1 MSLSFLPEKFRP
13 IYEIDPAFGKSAVY
27 FSMEFAIDQSFKIY
41 SGGLGF
47 LAGSHMRSAAAMRQ
61 NFCGIGIFWTCGYYN
76 QTRGDGREM
85 AVQFR
90 RKHPAFLRETGIEFT
105 LRIFDQDVIVR
116 ALYLPGDVFGTVPM
130 FFLTTDVE
138 GNSAFGR
145 NITQRLYDHDH
156 NVRIAQYMVLGRG
169 GARLLEELGVQP
181 DVYHL
186 NEAHGLSALFRF
198 YETCRDKEAVKKKFV
213 FTTHTPEEAGN
224 EKTNVHVLKQA
235 GFFGSV
241 ELDEIRDLIDLRDD
255 TFNHSLAALRLSH
268 KANGVSRLH
277 GEVSRE
283 MWKDHQGICP
293 IDHITNAQNKKYWAD
308 SILENARQHGD
319 LDTLRRRKR
328 ELKEK
333 LFRIVA
339 DQSGKLM
346 NPDVLTIVWARRFAG
361 YKRADL
367 ITRERQM
374 FRELLNR
381 TDQPIQII
389 WAGKPYPFDYSAIET
404 FNHLINLTAPNPNA
418 TVLVGYEL
426 ELSRDLKN
434 GSDVWLNNP
443 VVTREAS
450 GTSGMTAAMNG
461 SLNFS
466 TWDGW
471 ICEFGKDGEN
481 SFIVPPAEPNLSPEA
496 RDHTDLMNLHRI
508 LNESICPKYY
518 NHSND
523 WWRMVLQSMND
534 VVPYF
539 DADRMVREY
548 YEKIYA

>member
-471 ICEFGKDGEN
+471 ICEFGKDAEN

>member
-235 GFFGSV
+235 GFFGTV

>member
-224 EKTNVHVLKQA
+224 ETTNVHVLKQA

>member
-1 MSLSFLPEKFRP
+1 MSQSFLPEKFRP

-145 NITQRLYDHDH
+145 NITQRLYDQDH

-198 YETCRDKEAVKKKFV
+198 YETCRDKETVKKKFV

-308 SILENARQHGD
+308 PILENARQHGD

-367 ITRERQM
+367 ITRERQL

-461 SLNFS
+461 SINFS

-481 SFIVPPAEPNLSPEA
+481 SFIVPPAEPHLSPEA
-496 RDHTDLMNLHRI
+496 RDHADMMNLHRI

-534 VVPYF
+534 VAPFF